1 MPQSKA
7 SHRKRKGNDRRFKQ
21 NGVLDPIRHNGVAR
35 KGGRGIARGGASGFV
50 RCEGDLPGPEHHPE
64 IQLRDEEA
72 PLAEQIEE
80 VTTLPFYRVQ
90 HLIKACNLPQHVEL
104 QERTVKLA
112 LTRLLE
118 GRTPKPGQIWAVRR
132 VIYSLGDTILI
143 AGTGYGKS
151 IVLHRKKFER
161 FLARARQI
169 NAVIA

>member
-7 SHRKRKGNDRRFKQ
+7 SHRRRKGNDRRFKQ
-21 NGVLDPIRHNGVAR
+21 NGVLDPIRHNGVAHM
-35 KGGRGIARGGASGFV
+35 GGRGIARGGASGFV

-80 VTTLPFYRVQ
+80 ITTLPFYRVQ

-112 LTRLLE
+112 YDKRSRCRSNFRGPQPSRDLRS
-118 GRTPKPGQIWAVRR
+118 RN
-132 VIYSLGDTILI
+132 
-143 AGTGYGKS
+143 
-151 IVLHRKKFER
+151 KK
-161 FLARARQI
+161 LASW
-169 NAVIA
+169 